1 MKLRDLMEAAY
12 KFLQQDQS
20 VFREL
25 WDWSVCVPLLRSHDT
40 LVRWSVAV
48 GLFSRFKCGD
58 GRGSVEF
65 CASGGKGSYVKC
77 VIFILVPLGFLLPF
91 LNHVSLTWK
100 MR

>member
-1 MKLRDLMEAAY
+1 MIGNQMFLLMLNLLA
-12 KFLQQDQS
+12 LS
-20 VFREL
+20 L
-25 WDWSVCVPLLRSHDT
+25 IPLLRSHDT